1 MEWPYLGKKKSDER
15 LSPFKRTKFEEAILG
30 PDTNFEP
37 NNQILRKQSQKD
49 LSKAKGKGHSLITP
63 DLCKLSIYVKQINP

>member
-1 MEWPYLGKKKSDER
+1 MEWPYLGRKKSDKK
-15 LSPFKRTKFEEAILG
+15 LCPFKQTKFEEAILE

-49 LSKAKGKGHSLITP
+49 LPKAKGVARSLITP
-63 DLCKLSIYVKQINP
+63 DLCKLSIYAKQINP

>member
-1 MEWPYLGKKKSDER
+1 MEWPYLGRKKSDKR
-15 LSPFKRTKFEEAILG
+15 LCPFKQTKFEEAILE

-49 LSKAKGKGHSLITP
+49 LSKPRG
-63 DLCKLSIYVKQINP
+63 